1 MEPNL
6 IQIIN
11 ILGKE
16 KNIPKETIVEAIETA
31 ITTAAKK
38 KYGEDEDIE
47 VEVNMQKG
55 EIEAYRF
62 REVVENV
69 EDEHREI
76 LLTEAQ
82 EYDDTIEVGDEFAV
96 RLDVVELGRIAAQT
110 AKQIIV
116 QRVREAEREVILEE
130 YGNRIGETVNGI
142 VMRMERGA
150 LVVDLGKAEGILAH
164 GGRIP
169 GERYNRG
176 DRIRALIKG
185 VQDSS
190 KTPQVILS
198 RTDPEYLI
206 KLFAVEVPE
215 VYEGIVK
222 ITKVVREPGQRAK
235 ISVISDDSNV
245 DPVGACVGI
254 KGSRV
259 QAVVQ
264 ELRGEK
270 IDIIE
275 YTDVTRDMIEKALSP
290 AAISRIAVN
299 EEDKSALVVVEESQL
314 SLAIGRRGQNVRF
327 ASQLTNHQI
336 NIMSETEYQQALL
349 DQQKEAE
356 AEIAARARALE
367 EIARLEGVGE
377 KTAQAIHEGGFAS
390 VAEIAGSTPAEL
402 SAVPGIGEKTAEKII
417 QQAVG
422 LAKILEEEA
431 AIRAEKEAKE
441 AARAEQE
448 AEEAAARAEQE
459 AEEAAT
465 RTEEE
470 SGSGST
476 QEDPAGEASEPED
489 AALPEE
495 KVPAEEDA
503 SGPES
508 DGVGEKTD
516 SEETSTQRDEEVVS

>member
-16 KNIPKETIVEAIETA
+16 KNIPKETIVDAIQTA

-62 REVVENV
+62 REVVEEV
-69 EDEHREI
+69 EDEHRQI
-76 LLTEAQ
+76 ALAEAQ
-82 EYDDTIEVGDEFAV
+82 EYDETIEVGDDFAV
-96 RLDVVELGRIAAQT
+96 RLPVEELGRIAAQT

-198 RTDPEYLI
+198 RTDPEYLV

-222 ITKVVREPGQRAK
+222 IIKVVREPGQRAK
-235 ISVISDDSNV
+235 ISVVSNDSNV

-254 KGSRV
+254 KGTRV

-314 SLAIGRRGQNVRF
+314 SLAIGRRGQNVRL
-327 ASQLTNHQI
+327 ASQLTDHQI

-349 DQQKEAE
+349 EQQEEAE
-356 AEIAARARALE
+356 AERAAHARALE
-367 EIARLEGVGE
+367 EITRLEGVGE
-377 KTAQAIHEGGFAS
+377 KTARAIYEGGFAS
-390 VAEIAGSTPAEL
+390 VAEIAGTTPEEL
-402 SAVPGIGEKTAEKII
+402 ATVPGVGEKTAEKII
-417 QQAVG
+417 QNAG
-422 LAKILEEEA
+422 KLAKILEEEA
-431 AIRAEKEAKE
+431 AIRAEEEAK
-441 AARAEQE
+441 
-448 AEEAAARAEQE
+448 EAAARAEQE
-459 AEEAAT
+459 AEEAAVQ
-465 RTEEE
+465 TEEE
-470 SGSGST
+470 AEDMEGDPESV
-476 QEDPAGEASEPED
+476 QEEEIPSEEQ
-489 AALPEE
+489 
-495 KVPAEEDA
+495 VPSEEDA
-503 SGPES
+503 S
-508 DGVGEKTD
+508 TD
-516 SEETSTQRDEEVVS
+516 EETGGGEEADPEDTSAPKDEEVVS